1 MMDCENTPSFTEEC
15 VTVHTALFSHNH
27 AGDLENGVTELFVSE
42 CERQPNSRETKH
54 YCSD

>member
-15 VTVHTALFSHNH
+15 VTVHTALLSHNH